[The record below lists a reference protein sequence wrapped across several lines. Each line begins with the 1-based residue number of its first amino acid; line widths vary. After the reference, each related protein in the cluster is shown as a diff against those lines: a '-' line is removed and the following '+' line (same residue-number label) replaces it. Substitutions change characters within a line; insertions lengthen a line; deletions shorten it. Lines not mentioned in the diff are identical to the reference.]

1 MILDAETETI
11 LLIFCNS
18 NFVLLCCV
26 YLFSFPKQIIKR
38 SFIHR
43 SCIVQLSH
51 SADVKLSFVE
61 KEEGTR
67 SWLVVEAT

>member
-1 MILDAETETI
+1 MILDAKTETI

-26 YLFSFPKQIIKR
+26 YLFSFPKKIIKR

-51 SADVKLSFVE
+51 SADVKLSFEE

-67 SWLVVEAT
+67 